1 MPPSKGKG
9 PTSMGDHIQRILH
22 EIADAELS
30 GDADHD
36 FLNQLR
42 TQIIGYHQSVAQGG
56 QPGQGQPGQAP
67 PGMGGLA
74 GQMQQA
80 GQGMQG
86 PPGAPPGMPTVDGE
100 GLSRG
105 PNPNP
110 DMSGASGELQRIMSG
125 A

>member
-1 MPPSKGKG
+1 
-9 PTSMGDHIQRILH
+9 MGDHIQRILH

-42 TQIIGYHQSVAQGG
+42 TQIIGYHQSVQQGGGPQGG
-56 QPGQGQPGQAP
+56 QPGQGQM
-67 PGMGGLA
+67 PGMGGLV
-74 GQMQQA
+74 GQMQ
-80 GQGMQG
+80 GQMQG
-86 PPGAPPGMPTVDGE
+86 PPGSPPGMPTVDGE

-110 DMSGASGELQRIMSG
+110 DMSGASGELARIMNGS
-125 A
+125 